1 MAGIY
6 NATAQAKDEK
16 PGKVNNAAIY
26 DINSLIAAG
35 INPKT
40 GLPIRTGMAGDGVYK
55 EAIKK
60 NLRIIDE
67 QDAVNRY
74 K

>member
-1 MAGIY
+1 MAE
-6 NATAQAKDEK
+6 TK
-16 PGKVNNAAIY
+16 NNAAIY
-26 DINSLIAAG
+26 DLQTLLQAG

-40 GLPIRTGMAGDGVYK
+40 GLPTRMGDFSGGAYK